1 MTVSGTGFPLV
12 FKKGIPLVWI
22 VEKTRILEVSK
33 TCLYLMV
40 LPLIFCDFIQVT
52 QFPPPKSRVVSDPK
66 SHAERAL
73 HLCSGRQ
80 DDDW

>member
-52 QFPPPKSRVVSDPK
+52 QFP
-66 SHAERAL
+66 
-73 HLCSGRQ
+73 
-80 DDDW
+80 